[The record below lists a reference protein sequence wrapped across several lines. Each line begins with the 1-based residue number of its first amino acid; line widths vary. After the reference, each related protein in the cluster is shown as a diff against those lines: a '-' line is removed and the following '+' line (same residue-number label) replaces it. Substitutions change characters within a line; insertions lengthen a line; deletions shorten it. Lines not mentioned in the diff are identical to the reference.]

1 MPSVPADTQCSN
13 ISSPIG
19 KAPPYTLTS
28 LPLLVCS
35 LQVITRPQWRRGF
48 QEGPGPLQSSWR
60 ARNRWFGPL
69 IFLQPSE
76 RSVHFGLALPVVTNY
91 PIINHYCR
99 KFPISHPHTVAA
111 PKRGLWWVEPPGRRA
126 GKAAGDLAFQP
137 CKIAARFAPI
147 VNVSSWLVSGRFHS

>member
-1 MPSVPADTQCSN
+1 MQQYIIPNRKGASIYAH
-13 ISSPIG
+13 I
-19 KAPPYTLTS
+19 S

-35 LQVITRPQWRRGF
+35 LQVITRPQWRREL
-48 QEGPGPLQSSWR
+48 QEGPGTLQPSWW
-60 ARNRWFGPL
+60 ARNGWFGPL

-76 RSVHFGLALPVVTNY
+76 RSVHFGLALPIVTNY

-126 GKAAGDLAFQP
+126 GKAADLASNP
-137 CKIAARFAPI
+137 ARLPRGSRQFSTSVHAT
-147 VNVSSWLVSGRFHS
+147 